1 MIYNVRYLRLFA
13 YSGHAL
19 DVVRPPGRE
28 TARGADDC
36 KHVVRAHLRDCRGES
51 VEVCHDIIS
60 FQSVAHDVGSAARGE
75 YALQARLLVDA
86 QPHDCLAA
94 RAVGG

>member
-1 MIYNVRYLRLFA
+1 MVYNVRYLRLFA
-13 YSGHAL
+13 YSGHTL
-19 DVVRPPGRE
+19 DVVRPPRRE
-28 TARGADDC
+28 AAGGADDS
-36 KHVVRAHLRDCRGES
+36 KHVMRAHLGDCGGEA

-60 FQSVAHDVGSAARGE
+60 FQSVAHDVGSASRGE

-86 QPHDCLAA
+86 QPHDCGAA